1 MKEENLFLKNYKN
14 LKVLITGTT
23 GFKGSWLAFWL
34 QELGAKV
41 VGIGLR
47 PEKNFILYESLNL
60 RKRTNQYFFDICN
73 FNKLDA
79 VIKKEKPDIIF
90 HLAAQSIVSTSFKN
104 PLDTF
109 NTNIIGSANVLE
121 SFRLNNIHS
130 LVYVTSDKC
139 YLNLNKKKR
148 YKETDPLGGLDNYS
162 SSKASAELIFMS
174 YFNNYFNKKKY
185 LNVASARAGNVIGG
199 GDMKENRI
207 IPDIIRA
214 LYYKKKLKLRHA
226 NATRPWQHVLECIYG
241 YLLLGHKLL
250 NDDLKIKTVPNWNF
264 GPKIKNQTTVEYI
277 TNEFLKNWGK
287 NNLKISKKESKRF
300 FETKFLSLNIQ
311 KAKKEL
317 NWQPRLDLKS
327 TINLTAD
334 WYKHYFKYKNN
345 KIEFY
350 TNEQIQYFL
359 DK

>member
-1 MKEENLFLKNYKN
+1 MKNKNLFLKSYKN
-14 LKVLITGTT
+14 LKVLVTGTT

-41 VGIGLR
+41 VGVGLR
-47 PEKNFILYESLNL
+47 PEKNFILFDSLNL
-60 RKRTNQYFFDICN
+60 KKRINQNFFNICN
-73 FNKLDA
+73 FAKLNTI
-79 VIKKEKPDIIF
+79 IKKEKPDIIF
-90 HLAAQSIVSTSFKN
+90 HLAAQSIVSNSFRY

-121 SFRLNNIHS
+121 SFKLNNIPY

-139 YLNLNKKKR
+139 YLNLNKKKH
-148 YKETDPLGGLDNYS
+148 YKESDPLGGLDNYS

-207 IPDIIRA
+207 IPDIIRS
-214 LYYKKKLKLRHA
+214 LYYKKKLMLRHA
-226 NATRPWQHVLECIYG
+226 KATRPWQHVLECIGG
-241 YLLLGHKLL
+241 YLLLGHKLI
-250 NDDLKIKTVPNWNF
+250 NNDLKINTVPNWNF
-264 GPKIKNQTTVEYI
+264 GPKIRNQTTVEFI

-287 NNLKISKKESKRF
+287 SNLRISKSGSKGF
-300 FETKFLSLNIQ
+300 FESKFLSLSIQ
-311 KAKKEL
+311 KAKNEL
-317 NWQPRLDLKS
+317 NWNPKLDLKS
-327 TINLTAD
+327 TINLTAN
-334 WYKHYFKYKNN
+334 WYKYYFKNN
-345 KIEFY
+345 NKKIEFY